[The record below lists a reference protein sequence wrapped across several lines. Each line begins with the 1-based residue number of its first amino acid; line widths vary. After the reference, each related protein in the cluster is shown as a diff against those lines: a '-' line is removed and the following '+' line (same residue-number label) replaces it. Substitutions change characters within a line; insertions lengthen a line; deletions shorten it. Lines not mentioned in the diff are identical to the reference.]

1 MWLENN
7 PERIGARLWSKSMK
21 NQAKSSQIG
30 ASFAND
36 LLRKSI
42 SENHG
47 FSKSDGVRESEL
59 EVFPSKF
66 YR

>member
-21 NQAKSSQIG
+21 TQAKSSQIG

-47 FSKSDGVRESEL
+47 FSKSDGVR
-59 EVFPSKF
+59 
-66 YR
+66 